1 MLSAALFQTGCAGTD
16 QTQGR
21 VLRALAGL
29 KINDAGSFKPQAQQ
43 YIATAP
49 WFPH

>member
-1 MLSAALFQTGCAGTD
+1 MLSAAPFQTGCAGTD
-16 QTQGR
+16 QTEGR

-29 KINDAGSFKPQAQQ
+29 NFNEADSFKPQAQQ
-43 YIATAP
+43 YRATAP